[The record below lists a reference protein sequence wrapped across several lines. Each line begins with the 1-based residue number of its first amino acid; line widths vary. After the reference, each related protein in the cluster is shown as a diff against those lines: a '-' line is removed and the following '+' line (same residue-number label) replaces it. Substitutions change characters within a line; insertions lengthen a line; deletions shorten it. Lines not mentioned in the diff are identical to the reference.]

1 MKKIFLVLVIISMIF
16 AGCSQNGSDD
26 EKNSG
31 NNGNNGSNNDATL
44 LIKNESSY
52 EVSNVLWNNT
62 SFASS
67 QTSNSIKPGN
77 SVTMNVT
84 SGSGYIRFKPATN
97 PNPINLR
104 TTELVTII
112 KGEKKEFVILNSTHM
127 VDESNT
133 SNSGTLSSFSGV
145 GQITVKQEDA
155 IINQYG
161 SYNFGTVKTGG
172 IKDITFT
179 IENSGGANLTIEAV
193 NGNRVNLTDN
203 ASGFFT
209 INRQPLASSINP
221 GNTTTFIIRFNP
233 TVVDVYAAAVNIK
246 TDSYNFNEFVF
257 EIEGIC
263 SNVPQIGDRGSGE
276 GIIFFAESGHIK
288 ECSFDL
294 GTHRIDSTAPT
305 VAKNHRGG
313 GFTDWYL
320 PDQGELTLMYNN
332 LYKKGLGGFSQNTYA
347 SSTHAYSTYG
357 GGAYYYYLKLPDG
370 TFGESNSSTVGVRAV
385 RTFTYP

>member
-1 MKKIFLVLVIISMIF
+1 MMKRILLMLIAFAVVVF

-52 EVSNVLWNNT
+52 EVSNVLWNNS

-77 SVTMNVT
+77 SVTMNVA
-84 SGSGYIRFKPATN
+84 SGNGYIRFKPATN

-104 TTELVTII
+104 TTELVTIT
-112 KGEKKEFVILNSTHM
+112 KGEKKEFVILNSTPM

-145 GQITVKQEDA
+145 GQITIKQEDA
-155 IINQYG
+155 VINQYG

-193 NGNRVNLTDN
+193 NSNRVNLTDN

-209 INRQPLASSINP
+209 TNRQPLASSINP

-246 TDSYNFNEFVF
+246 TDSYNYNEFVF

-263 SNVPQIGDRGSGE
+263 SNDYQVGDTGPG
-276 GIIFFAESGHIK
+276 GGMVFFAQGGQYK
-288 ECSFDL
+288 ECSGEL
-294 GTHRIDSTAPT
+294 GSYNWTTAKT
-305 VAKNHRGG
+305 TASSYKGG
-313 GFTDWYL
+313 GFSDWNL
-320 PDQGELTLMYNN
+320 PSSGELDLMYRN
-332 LYKKGLGGFSQNTYA
+332 LHQKGLGSFLNTYYW
-347 SSTHAYSTYG
+347 SSTEGGYG
-357 GGAYYYYLKLPDG
+357 HMYINFSNGSLSGYN
-370 TFGESNSSTVGVRAV
+370 GESVNTYRVRAV
-385 RTFTYP
+385 RSFTLN